1 MHNYIKLLIIT
12 EFYPEK
18 QANFMV
24 CKMYFNKAVKVI
36 KMTIIMRKM
45 IKFGLTVFLNN
56 VNYLIYI
63 KFDMH

>member
-1 MHNYIKLLIIT
+1 
-12 EFYPEK
+12 
-18 QANFMV
+18 MV
-24 CKMYFNKAVKVI
+24 CKMYFNKAVKII